1 MAAIFDSD
9 PRLLHDVQVGASHHQ
24 GGVSTGKR
32 ERGRERERERES
44 EIRTGVNI
52 SPGCFFAM
60 QENTRWLAFINAHTN
75 RHIRGA

>member
-32 ERGRERERERES
+32 EREGERERERES

-52 SPGCFFAM
+52 RLFFCYAGKH
-60 QENTRWLAFINAHTN
+60 TLACVYQRTHQQT
-75 RHIRGA
+75 H